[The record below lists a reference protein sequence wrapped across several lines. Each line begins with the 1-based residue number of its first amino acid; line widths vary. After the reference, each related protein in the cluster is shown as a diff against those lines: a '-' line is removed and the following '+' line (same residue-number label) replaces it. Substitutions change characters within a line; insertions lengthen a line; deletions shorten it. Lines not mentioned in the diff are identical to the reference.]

1 MPLAIE
7 NGNLNSFVAG
17 DILSSLLTGSKI
29 EEGAI
34 ALYSPS
40 RTKFGAQFMQMLKVG
55 GFVAKEY
62 IAGYMRNATAPTCT
76 HLGTQNKME

>member
-1 MPLAIE
+1 M
-7 NGNLNSFVAG
+7 GNLNSFVAG

-55 GFVAKEY
+55 GFVANIYSWVYEECHCSNLYSFRK
-62 IAGYMRNATAPTCT
+62 
-76 HLGTQNKME
+76 QNKME